1 MKHKLFFSLLL
12 FLPLCS
18 CHLSNVYQAQAITED
33 ENHEVEIGETINVG
47 PRTLTYNSEKKT
59 VQGQII
65 FPDGSSKSGKSFT
78 ITMPGV
84 YTVKYQAV
92 FGVEEVSESI
102 YYTCLR
108 RSGDLFLTSN
118 ENNKPSTGEYSFN
131 NKKGSTQGAKLKL
144 DSKTVFTFDGVIDFN
159 TFNANEPFIEFMV
172 DTAKQGESDLESF
185 TIRLTDAD
193 DSANYIE
200 LLITD
205 SGPIDD
211 DGRGCYI
218 RAGAY
223 NQFKTGY
230 EGKRLHTQNYGTNV
244 GSSFRA
250 LPSNNPVN
258 PAQIY
263 LNYPEKALYVYPI
276 CNSMTKDIITDLD
289 DKGLYGSVVWEGFKN
304 GKAILS
310 IFGNSIISASADI
323 IISKAGNLDLSQMIF
338 KDETKPTIN
347 VDFGNQLPGDVPN
360 AQVDKPYNIFLASV
374 TDNFDKDLSYTA
386 SVTYQDTENAKT
398 KDISIVNNT
407 FTPKKA
413 GTYRITYR
421 AKDHSNNETIK
432 NVNVIAVD
440 KLDKMAISLATT
452 EISENVYSKIL
463 LPSVDEAVVT
473 GGSGKSTVTRI
484 LKNSNKEVVDVEG
497 DTFIPTEIG
506 EYIAYY
512 IAADYLGNKA
522 TCSVKITVTKP
533 DKPIFIGDLVLPRVL
548 IKGHTYSLPTYTAVE
563 VVNDKTVLLDPEI
576 YVNNEKL
583 ASNEFTAGDTCD
595 VTYKVKGQTGENE
608 YKTSV
613 NVIKMGST
621 LDICKYFYGGFN
633 KVENKDNVTL
643 TSSVDANALFASVL
657 PYDNPYIKFS
667 VDKEA
672 MYYDELLF
680 KFSDSLDPSVSLSF
694 HVTFSGKDAF
704 VAIGNDS
711 TQYDFSQEEKNGN
724 HNCSI
729 DFNNSS
735 RVLSDVNH
743 KEIVKVKYDD
753 AGQPFNGFAHGVYL
767 EISMLGV
774 ENTSSIKVLNIANQM
789 TGHADIHEDFSSPII
804 IFNNKFVNE
813 QDYNADA
820 YFPTVEAFDVLGN
833 APVTVSAVDPNG
845 ETVLPKQD
853 ARVPHTFKL
862 SSFGTYLVTYQS
874 IDDTG
879 NVTTLRRNITVYD
892 FVPPEITVNYNLKA
906 TYSINAKITIP
917 TYTVKDNLNDYTLDV
932 FLILPSEEVRLL
944 LMDKNGTVTSYLD
957 KENSIYNASFKVKSN
972 VFRAEQ
978 YGRYTLRYVAYD
990 FDFNKTVQEFYFEVK

>member
-1 MKHKLFFSLLL
+1 M
-12 FLPLCS
+12 
-18 CHLSNVYQAQAITED
+18 
-33 ENHEVEIGETINVG
+33 
-47 PRTLTYNSEKKT
+47 
-59 VQGQII
+59 
-65 FPDGSSKSGKSFT
+65 
-78 ITMPGV
+78 
-84 YTVKYQAV
+84 
-92 FGVEEVSESI
+92 
-102 YYTCLR
+102 
-108 RSGDLFLTSN
+108 
-118 ENNKPSTGEYSFN
+118 
-131 NKKGSTQGAKLKL
+131 
-144 DSKTVFTFDGVIDFN
+144 
-159 TFNANEPFIEFMV
+159 
-172 DTAKQGESDLESF
+172 
-185 TIRLTDAD
+185 
-193 DSANYIE
+193 
-200 LLITD
+200 
-205 SGPIDD
+205 
-211 DGRGCYI
+211 
-218 RAGAY
+218 
-223 NQFKTGY
+223 
-230 EGKRLHTQNYGTNV
+230 

-440 KLDKMAISLATT
+440 NLDKMAISLATT

-473 GGSGKSTVTRI
+473 GGSGKSTFTRI
-484 LKNSNKEVVDVEG
+484 LKNSNKEEVDVEG

-735 RVLSDVNH
+735 RVLSDVIH
-743 KEIVKVKYDD
+743 TEIVKVKYDD

-820 YFPTVEAFDVLGN
+820 YIPTVFENSSHETKYKNEDVILTSSFDV
-833 APVTVSAVDPNG
+833 
-845 ETVLPKQD
+845 
-853 ARVPHTFKL
+853 
-862 SSFGTYLVTYQS
+862 
-874 IDDTG
+874 DDE
-879 NVTTLRRNITVYD
+879 
-892 FVPPEITVNYNLKA
+892 EI
-906 TYSINAKITIP
+906 
-917 TYTVKDNLNDYTLDV
+917 
-932 FLILPSEEVRLL
+932 E
-944 LMDKNGTVTSYLD
+944 
-957 KENSIYNASFKVKSN
+957 
-972 VFRAEQ
+972 
-978 YGRYTLRYVAYD
+978 
-990 FDFNKTVQEFYFEVK
+990 